1 MCLIADRAGREV
13 LGGAPLESML
23 AVLDPADVLEE
34 HLSSDNIRV
43 PRLIPSHLAYVIY
56 TSGSTGQPK
65 GVMVD
70 HKGVVNLNKACRSA
84 FGLGLGSPD
93 STRTTQFFSFAFDG
107 SVCEIFPTLCSGGTL
122 HLLQD
127 SVRQDISQLWK
138 YIEKYAITHAIVTPS
153 VLQDCRGLTTLS
165 NATTFVLAGEALSPS
180 VARALKAMVPNGE
193 VINAYGPTEA
203 TVASTFYKVVVAMDI
218 DNAFVPIGRPVSNKR
233 IYILDQHRRPLPL
246 GSTGEVYIGGI
257 GVARGYLNRSD
268 LTAECFLPDPYAEGT
283 DARMYKTGD
292 LARYMP
298 DGNIVFLGREDQQV
312 KIRGFRIELGE
323 IEARLVEHPRVSDV
337 VVVASRGDGEEED
350 GDERLVAYVIEKR
363 RDTQE
368 DDTPLYQA
376 LRAFLATKLP
386 AYMVPAS
393 FVRMDS
399 FPLTTSGKLNR
410 LALPASTTTNT
421 NMDAAVAH
429 AGYEPPRGPIESAIA
444 LVWMDL
450 LRVARIGRQ
459 DDFFAIGGHS
469 LLGVKMIGRL
479 RLILGSRG
487 DKGETTISLRTL
499 FEAPTIAQMAVEL
512 GGASRAPAE
521 QQQQHEPSASSEPS
535 EASFQ
540 ALLPI
545 QPSGTRAPLF
555 CIHPVLGLSW
565 CFNGLTRHLAKDQ
578 PLYGLQARGFGDGE
592 TPAATLA
599 EMVEDYIVQV
609 RSVQP
614 SGPYHL
620 LGYSFGGL
628 VAHTMATKLEKM
640 GEKVAFLTAI
650 DTPAGYAAARA
661 AQEKAKEEEEEFD
674 VTAVRRVF
682 QMDEDDE
689 TDLTLSFL
697 ERATRVL
704 ENNTRLTRSAEA
716 SPQSLLV
723 FGGDL
728 LVFRATVPEEGVE
741 AVEAEKWRSYVQGR
755 VEVVDVECTHHEMIR
770 PEPLAQIGRV
780 VAKRLEIMNREP

>member
-1 MCLIADRAGREV
+1 
-13 LGGAPLESML
+13 
-23 AVLDPADVLEE
+23 
-34 HLSSDNIRV
+34 
-43 PRLIPSHLAYVIY
+43 
-56 TSGSTGQPK
+56 
-65 GVMVD
+65 
-70 HKGVVNLNKACRSA
+70 
-84 FGLGLGSPD
+84 
-93 STRTTQFFSFAFDG
+93 
-107 SVCEIFPTLCSGGTL
+107 
-122 HLLQD
+122 
-127 SVRQDISQLWK
+127 
-138 YIEKYAITHAIVTPS
+138 
-153 VLQDCRGLTTLS
+153 
-165 NATTFVLAGEALSPS
+165 
-180 VARALKAMVPNGE
+180 
-193 VINAYGPTEA
+193 
-203 TVASTFYKVVVAMDI
+203 
-218 DNAFVPIGRPVSNKR
+218 
-233 IYILDQHRRPLPL
+233 
-246 GSTGEVYIGGI
+246 
-257 GVARGYLNRSD
+257 
-268 LTAECFLPDPYAEGT
+268 
-283 DARMYKTGD
+283 
-292 LARYMP
+292 
-298 DGNIVFLGREDQQV
+298 
-312 KIRGFRIELGE
+312 
-323 IEARLVEHPRVSDV
+323 
-337 VVVASRGDGEEED
+337 
-350 GDERLVAYVIEKR
+350 
-363 RDTQE
+363 
-368 DDTPLYQA
+368 
-376 LRAFLATKLP
+376 
-386 AYMVPAS
+386 MVPAS

-410 LALPASTTTNT
+410 LALPLSMTTNT
-421 NMDAAVAH
+421 NVDATVAH
-429 AGYEPPRGPIESAIA
+429 VGYDPPRGPIESAIA

-450 LRVARIGRQ
+450 LRVARIGRH

-479 RLILGSRG
+479 RLVLGSRG

-521 QQQQHEPSASSEPS
+521 QQQQHEPSVSSESS

-540 ALLPI
+540 PLLPI

-578 PLYGLQARGFGDGE
+578 PLYGLQARGFGEGE
-592 TPAATLA
+592 TPAVTLA

-640 GEKVAFLTAI
+640 GEKVAFLTVM

-674 VTAVRRVF
+674 VTAARHVF

-716 SPQSLLV
+716 SPQSLLA

-728 LVFRATVPEEGVE
+728 LVLRATVPEEGVE

-755 VEVVDVECTHHEMIR
+755 VEVVDVECTHHEMIK
-770 PEPLAQIGRV
+770 PEPLAQIGRI
-780 VAKRLEIMNREP
+780 VAKRLEIMDREP

>member
-1 MCLIADRAGREV
+1 
-13 LGGAPLESML
+13 
-23 AVLDPADVLEE
+23 
-34 HLSSDNIRV
+34 
-43 PRLIPSHLAYVIY
+43 HLAYVIY

-70 HKGVVNLNKACRSA
+70 HKSVINLNKACRSA

-138 YIEKYAITHAIVTPS
+138 YIEKHAITHAIVTPS

-165 NATTFVLAGEALSPS
+165 NSTTFVLAGEALSAS
-180 VARALKAMVPNGE
+180 VARALKALVPKRLA
-193 VINAYGPTEA
+193 VP
-203 TVASTFYKVVVAMDI
+203 VVVAADI

-233 IYILDQHRRPLPL
+233 IYILDRHRQPLPL

-268 LTAECFLPDPYAEGT
+268 LTSECFLPDPYAEGT

-337 VVVASRGDGEEED
+337 VVVASRGNGEEED
-350 GDERLVAYVIEKR
+350 GGERLVAYVIEKR

-368 DDTPLYQA
+368 DGTPLCQA

-421 NMDAAVAH
+421 NMEAAVAH

-450 LRVARIGRQ
+450 LRVARIGRH

-521 QQQQHEPSASSEPS
+521 QQKQHEHSASSES
-535 EASFQ
+535 SDASFQ

-578 PLYGLQARGFGDGE
+578 PLYGLQARGFGEGE
-592 TPAATLA
+592 APAATLT

-620 LGYSFGGL
+620 LGFSFGGL
-628 VAHTMATKLEKM
+628 VAYTMATKLEKM
-640 GEKVAFLTAI
+640 GEKVAFLTVM

-661 AQEKAKEEEEEFD
+661 AQEKAKEEGEEEFD
-674 VTAVRRVF
+674 VTAARRVF

-728 LVFRATVPEEGVE
+728 LVLRATVPEEGVE
-741 AVEAEKWRSYVQGR
+741 AVEAENWRSYVQGR
-755 VEVVDVECTHHEMIR
+755 VEVVDVECTHHEMIK
-770 PEPLAQIGRV
+770 PEPLAQIGRI
-780 VAKRLEIMNREP
+780 VAKMLEIMDREP

>member
-1 MCLIADRAGREV
+1 
-13 LGGAPLESML
+13 
-23 AVLDPADVLEE
+23 
-34 HLSSDNIRV
+34 
-43 PRLIPSHLAYVIY
+43 
-56 TSGSTGQPK
+56 

-107 SVCEIFPTLCSGGTL
+107 SVCEIFPTLCSGETL

-180 VARALKAMVPNGE
+180 VARALKALVPNGE

-203 TVASTFYKVVVAMDI
+203 TVASTFYKVVVAADI
-218 DNAFVPIGRPVSNKR
+218 DNAFVPIGRP
-233 IYILDQHRRPLPL
+233 
-246 GSTGEVYIGGI
+246 
-257 GVARGYLNRSD
+257 
-268 LTAECFLPDPYAEGT
+268 CFLPDPYAEGT

-337 VVVASRGDGEEED
+337 VVIASRGDGEEED

-393 FVRMDS
+393 FVRMNS

-450 LRVARIGRQ
+450 LRVARIGRH

-479 RLILGSRG
+479 RFILGSRG

-512 GGASRAPAE
+512 GGASRALAE
-521 QQQQHEPSASSEPS
+521 QQQQHEPSASSESS

-578 PLYGLQARGFGDGE
+578 PLYGLQARGFGEGE
-592 TPAATLA
+592 APAATLA

-640 GEKVAFLTAI
+640 GEKVAFLTVM

-661 AQEKAKEEEEEFD
+661 AQEKAKEEEEEEEFD
-674 VTAVRRVF
+674 VTAARRVF
-682 QMDEDDE
+682 RMDEDDE

-697 ERATRVL
+697 ERATR
-704 ENNTRLTRSAEA
+704 
-716 SPQSLLV
+716 
-723 FGGDL
+723 
-728 LVFRATVPEEGVE
+728 
-741 AVEAEKWRSYVQGR
+741 
-755 VEVVDVECTHHEMIR
+755 
-770 PEPLAQIGRV
+770 
-780 VAKRLEIMNREP
+780 